1 MVGSVVKLGLTRGIS
16 KRTLGSETPVQ
27 GNGTPS
33 PGASSLEA
41 SIARTDPRTAPNPV
55 LVVTLFGL
63 LAGLIEL
70 ADVAWRKYGAHELVW
85 RNWQAIWLT
94 PLSYVLVCAP
104 AGVALAL
111 ATRMFPK
118 IFSAART
125 TWIAVFIPVFFAAW
139 MYQPR
144 INRYAVLVL
153 AIGLATQAARMFL
166 ARPPAVQRRALR
178 GGVIA
183 TVGLILGGIAANL
196 VAGVMERR
204 TLAGLPEAR
213 RGAPNI
219 LVLVLD
225 TVRGAS
231 VSFLGSPRAT
241 TPHLATLARGG
252 ANFRAAFSVSPWT
265 LPSHVAMMTGQY
277 AHATDADWVHAFTDP
292 YPTLAGYLVQRGYAT
307 AGFVANVAY
316 CSRETGLARGFVH
329 YEDYLPGLAELL
341 MVSSAGR
348 FFLTNTRLRDWT
360 GLHDIVG
367 RKAAPDINAA
377 FLNWLPRRNGR
388 PFFAFL
394 NYYDAH
400 EPYLPPAPFDTLFGP
415 AGPRRLKGTQQR
427 MRLAFPPNRGTMS
440 AAEQSGEQR
449 AYEASLAFLDQE
461 LGKLFEALR
470 VRDLLD
476 NTIVVVTSDHG
487 EQFGEHGLFVHGNSL
502 YSQTTAVP
510 LLIVYPARV
519 AAGVIDYPVTVADLP
534 ATLLALAGFPNQGV
548 FPGSSM
554 LEGPAAA
561 RPVLSEVDRLA
572 EDVPSPRLQGLLRSL
587 VTDSLHWILNADGTE
602 ELYRYRTDPAEATDI
617 AGADNA
623 NRRAFFRAQLD
634 SLRRK
639 PSGGSGS
646 GEG

>member
-1 MVGSVVKLGLTRGIS
+1 MVGGVVKLGLARVIS
-16 KRTLGSETPVQ
+16 KAGAPLLEPSATRKDP
-27 GNGTPS
+27 GT
-33 PGASSLEA
+33 AL
-41 SIARTDPRTAPNPV
+41 NPV
-55 LVVTLFGL
+55 LVIILFGL

-70 ADVAWRKYGAHELVW
+70 ADVGWRKYGAHELVW

-104 AGVALAL
+104 AGIALAI
-111 ATRMFPK
+111 ATRMFPRA
-118 IFSAART
+118 FSAPRT
-125 TWIAVFIPVFFAAW
+125 TWIAVFIPIFFAAW
-139 MYQPR
+139 TFQPR
-144 INRYAVLVL
+144 VNRYAVLVL
-153 AIGLATQAARMFL
+153 ALGLATVATRMLL
-166 ARPPAVQRRALR
+166 ARPPAVRHRLLR

-183 TVGLILGGIAANL
+183 TVALILGGIGANL
-196 VAGVMERR
+196 VGRVKEQRR
-204 TLAGLPEAR
+204 LAGLPGAR
-213 RGAPNI
+213 SGAPNI

-231 VSFLGSPRAT
+231 VSFLGSARAT

-277 AHATDADWVHAFTDP
+277 AHATDADWRHAFTNP
-292 YPTLAGYLVQRGYAT
+292 YPTLAGYLAQRGYAT

-316 CSRETGLARGFVH
+316 CSRETGLARGFGH
-329 YEDYLPGLAELL
+329 YEDYRPGLAEML

-360 GLHDIVG
+360 GFHDILG
-367 RKAAPDINAA
+367 RKRAPDINAA

-415 AGPRRLKGTQQR
+415 SGPRRLKGTQQR
-427 MRLAFPPNRGTMS
+427 IRLAFPPNRGNMS
-440 AAEQSGEQR
+440 AAEQAGEQR
-449 AYEASLAFLDQE
+449 AYDASLAFLDHE
-461 LGKLFEALR
+461 LGRLFDALR
-470 VRDLLD
+470 ARNLLD
-476 NTIVVVTSDHG
+476 NTILVVTSDHG

-502 YSQTTAVP
+502 YTQTTAVP

-519 AAGVIDYPVTVADLP
+519 SAGVVDYPVTLADLP
-534 ATLLALAGFPNQGV
+534 ATLLALAGFQNQGV

-554 LEGPAAA
+554 LEGPGTA

-572 EDVPSPRLQGLLRSL
+572 EDLPSPKLRGLLRSL
-587 VTDSLHWILNADGTE
+587 VTDSLHWILNGDGSE
-602 ELYRYRTDPAEATDI
+602 ELYRYRADPAEETDI

-623 NRRAFFRAQLD
+623 NLRSLLRAMLD

-639 PSGGSGS
+639 PSGGPSG
-646 GEG
+646 GGD

>member
-1 MVGSVVKLGLTRGIS
+1 MVGGVVKLGLARVIS
-16 KRTLGSETPVQ
+16 KAGAPLLEPSTPRKDP
-27 GNGTPS
+27 GT
-33 PGASSLEA
+33 AL
-41 SIARTDPRTAPNPV
+41 NPV
-55 LVVTLFGL
+55 LVITLFGL
-63 LAGLIEL
+63 LAGLVEL
-70 ADVAWRKYGAHELVW
+70 ADVGWRKYGAHELVW
-85 RNWQAIWLT
+85 RNWQTIWLT

-104 AGVALAL
+104 AGIALAI
-111 ATRMFPK
+111 ATRMFPRA
-118 IFSAART
+118 FSAART
-125 TWIAVFIPVFFAAW
+125 TWIAVFIPIFFAAW
-139 MYQPR
+139 TFQPR
-144 INRYAVLVL
+144 VSRYAVLVL
-153 AIGLATQAARMFL
+153 ALGLATMATRMLL
-166 ARPPAVQRRALR
+166 ARPPAVRHRLLR

-183 TVGLILGGIAANL
+183 TVALILGGIGANL
-196 VAGVMERR
+196 VGRVKEQR
-204 TLAGLPEAR
+204 TLAGLPGAR
-213 RGAPNI
+213 SGAPNI

-231 VSFLGSPRAT
+231 VSFLGSARAT

-277 AHATDADWVHAFTDP
+277 AHATDADWRHAFTDP
-292 YPTLAGYLVQRGYAT
+292 YPTVAGYLAQRGYAT

-329 YEDYLPGLAELL
+329 YEDYRPGLAEML

-360 GLHDIVG
+360 GFHDILG
-367 RKAAPDINAA
+367 RKWAPDINAA

-415 AGPRRLKGTQQR
+415 SGPRRLKGTQQR
-427 MRLAFPPNRGTMS
+427 IRLAFPPNRGNMS
-440 AAEQSGEQR
+440 AAEQAGEQR
-449 AYEASLAFLDQE
+449 AYDASLAFLDHE
-461 LGKLFEALR
+461 LGRLFDALR
-470 VRDLLD
+470 ARNLLD
-476 NTIVVVTSDHG
+476 NTILVVTSDHG

-502 YSQTTAVP
+502 YTQTTAVP

-519 AAGVIDYPVTVADLP
+519 TAGVVDYPVTLADLP
-534 ATLLALAGFPNQGV
+534 ATLLALAGFQNQGV

-554 LEGPAAA
+554 LEGPGTA

-572 EDVPSPRLQGLLRSL
+572 EDLPSPKLRGLLRSL
-587 VTDSLHWILNADGTE
+587 VSDSLHWILNGDGSE
-602 ELYRYRTDPAEATDI
+602 ELYRYRADPAEETDI

-623 NRRAFFRAQLD
+623 NLRSLLRAMLD

-639 PSGGSGS
+639 PSGGPSG
-646 GEG
+646 GRD